1 MKRILILLYIF
12 IGFADFVSS
21 QNTNSQ
27 SQDSFADDSTF
38 VPEGIIV
45 GKEDLMNDYL
55 NKNNLKPGV
64 DPKIASLSY
73 DDSII
78 VSRLS
83 RIPAIIEMPLN
94 NVTRKSIELY
104 SGRMKESVAIM
115 LGSIN
120 FYVPI
125 FEEALE
131 KHGLPLELK
140 YLPVI
145 ESALRPTAV
154 SKAGAAGLWQFM
166 VTTGK
171 SYGLQVNSLVDE
183 RRDPIKSSDA
193 AARYLSDL
201 YDMFGD
207 WSLAIAAYNCGEGN
221 VKKALI
227 RSGEQENKDFWSI
240 YNYLPKET
248 RGYVP
253 AFIAAN
259 YIMTYY
265 CKHGI
270 VPHEARLPE
279 FSDTVVVA
287 RDLNFKQVASVCNI
301 TVEELRSLN
310 PQYRRDII
318 PMSYSLR
325 LPSQALEAFVLME
338 DSVYDARFADMK
350 VRRAVTED
358 IVEKNVTTSK
368 SSPVYVKVRNGDS
381 LSTIA
386 KRNKTTVAKL
396 RSLNSI
402 KGNMIRAG
410 QRLRVK

>member
-1 MKRILILLYIF
+1 MKKILTLLYLLF
-12 IGFADFVSS
+12 CCVGFVFS
-21 QNTNSQ
+21 QNTNQQ
-27 SQDSFADDSTF
+27 SPDSLVDDSTF
-38 VPEGIIV
+38 VPEGILV
-45 GKEDLMNDYL
+45 GKEDLLNDYL
-55 NKNNLKPGV
+55 NKNNLTKGGEQ
-64 DPKIASLSY
+64 KISSLSY
-73 DDSII
+73 NDSIL

-104 SGRMKESVAIM
+104 SGKMKESVAIM

-131 KHGLPLELK
+131 KYGLPLELK

-154 SKAGAAGLWQFM
+154 SKAGAAGLWQFII
-166 VTTGK
+166 TTGK
-171 SYGLQVNSLVDE
+171 RYGLQVNSIVDE
-183 RRDPIKSSDA
+183 RRDPVKSSDA

-221 VKKALI
+221 VKKALL
-227 RSGEQENKDFWSI
+227 RSEEQETKDFWSI

-265 CKHGI
+265 CNHGI
-270 VPHEARLPE
+270 VPHEARLPDY
-279 FSDTVVVA
+279 SDTVVVA

-301 TVEELRSLN
+301 TIEELRALN

-318 PMSYSLR
+318 PMNYSLR
-325 LPSQALEAFVLME
+325 LPSQALESFVINE

-358 IVEKNVTTSK
+358 IVEKKVSSTN
-368 SSPVYVKVRNGDS
+368 SPVYVKVRNGDS

-396 RSLNSI
+396 RSLNGI

>member
-1 MKRILILLYIF
+1 MKKILTLLYLLF
-12 IGFADFVSS
+12 CCVGFVCS
-21 QNTNSQ
+21 QNTNLQ
-27 SQDSFADDSTF
+27 SPDSLVDDSTF
-38 VPEGIIV
+38 VPEGILV
-45 GKEDLMNDYL
+45 GKEDLLNDYL
-55 NKNNLKPGV
+55 NKNNLTKGGEQ
-64 DPKIASLSY
+64 KISSLSY
-73 DDSII
+73 NDSIL

-104 SGRMKESVAIM
+104 SGKMKESVAIM

-131 KHGLPLELK
+131 KYGLPLELK

-154 SKAGAAGLWQFM
+154 SKAGAAGLWQFII
-166 VTTGK
+166 TTGK
-171 SYGLQVNSLVDE
+171 RYGLQVNSIVDE
-183 RRDPIKSSDA
+183 RRDPVKSSDA

-221 VKKALI
+221 VKKALL
-227 RSGEQENKDFWSI
+227 RSEEQETKDFWSI

-265 CKHGI
+265 CNHGI
-270 VPHEARLPE
+270 VPHEARLPDY
-279 FSDTVVVA
+279 SDTVVVA

-301 TVEELRSLN
+301 TIEELRALN

-318 PMSYSLR
+318 PMNYSLR
-325 LPSQALEAFVLME
+325 LPSQALESFVINE

-358 IVEKNVTTSK
+358 IVEKKVSSTN
-368 SSPVYVKVRNGDS
+368 SPVYVKVRNGDS

-396 RSLNSI
+396 RSLNGI

>member
-1 MKRILILLYIF
+1 
-12 IGFADFVSS
+12 GFVFS
-21 QNTNSQ
+21 QNTNQQ
-27 SQDSFADDSTF
+27 SPDSLVDDSTF
-38 VPEGIIV
+38 VPEGILV
-45 GKEDLMNDYL
+45 GKEDLLNDYL
-55 NKNNLKPGV
+55 NKNNLTKGGEQ
-64 DPKIASLSY
+64 KISSLSY
-73 DDSII
+73 NDSIL

-104 SGRMKESVAIM
+104 SGKMKESVAIM

-131 KHGLPLELK
+131 KYGLPLELK

-154 SKAGAAGLWQFM
+154 SKAGAAGLWQFII
-166 VTTGK
+166 TTGK
-171 SYGLQVNSLVDE
+171 RYGLQVNSIVDE

-221 VKKALI
+221 VKKALL
-227 RSGEQENKDFWSI
+227 RSEEQETKDFWSI

-265 CKHGI
+265 CNHGI
-270 VPHEARLPE
+270 VPHEARLPDY
-279 FSDTVVVA
+279 SDTVVVA

-301 TVEELRSLN
+301 TIEELRALN

-318 PMSYSLR
+318 PMNYSLR
-325 LPSQALEAFVLME
+325 LPSQALESFVINE

-358 IVEKNVTTSK
+358 IVEKKVTSTN
-368 SSPVYVKVRNGDS
+368 SPVYVKVRNGDS

-396 RSLNSI
+396 RSLNGI

>member
-1 MKRILILLYIF
+1 MKKILTLLYLLF
-12 IGFADFVSS
+12 CCVGFVC
-21 QNTNSQ
+21 
-27 SQDSFADDSTF
+27 SQDTNQQSPDSLVDDSTF
-38 VPEGIIV
+38 VPEGILV
-45 GKEDLMNDYL
+45 GKEDLLNDYL
-55 NKNNLKPGV
+55 NKNNLTKGGV
-64 DPKIASLSY
+64 PKISSLSY
-73 DDSII
+73 NDSIL

-104 SGRMKESVAIM
+104 SGKMKESVAIM

-131 KHGLPLELK
+131 KYGLPLELK

-154 SKAGAAGLWQFM
+154 SKAGAAGLWQFII
-166 VTTGK
+166 TTGK
-171 SYGLQVNSLVDE
+171 RYGLQVNSIVDE
-183 RRDPIKSSDA
+183 RRDPVKSSDA

-221 VKKALI
+221 VKKALL
-227 RSGEQENKDFWSI
+227 RSEEQDTKDFWSI

-265 CKHGI
+265 CNHGI
-270 VPHEARLPE
+270 VPHEARLPDY
-279 FSDTVVVA
+279 SDTVVVA

-301 TVEELRSLN
+301 TIEELRALN

-318 PMSYSLR
+318 PMNYSLR
-325 LPSQALEAFVLME
+325 LPSQALESFVINE

-358 IVEKNVTTSK
+358 IVEKKVSSTN
-368 SSPVYVKVRNGDS
+368 SPVYVKVRNGDS

-396 RSLNSI
+396 RSLNGI